1 MFLTNFS
8 ILILFT
14 VGSDLIVA
22 AEEDGEFGE
31 SDRYRLCEA
40 YFGHSSPQSGG
51 DGGGRRRV
59 ESQAC
64 GCL

>member
-8 ILILFT
+8 ILILFI
-14 VGSDLIVA
+14 VGSDPIVA

-31 SDRYRLCEA
+31 GDRYGLCEA
-40 YFGHSSPQSGG
+40 YFGHPPPQSGG
-51 DGGGRRRV
+51 DGGGRCRV